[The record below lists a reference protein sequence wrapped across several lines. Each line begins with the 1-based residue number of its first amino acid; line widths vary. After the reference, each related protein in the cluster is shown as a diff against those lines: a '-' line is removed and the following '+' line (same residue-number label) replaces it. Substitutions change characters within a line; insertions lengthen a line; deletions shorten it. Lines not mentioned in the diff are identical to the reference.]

1 MKDSYELITDLNR
14 SRLRA
19 LLDEKK
25 VLMSVLYSDALIYSI
40 EHFIK
45 HGNSTVLSPMVDVFT
60 NRDYKLFVA
69 AWICE
74 RLGFKSKMGEKG
86 AVFTRSGTAPNERM
100 SFKVSLEEF
109 AGNKFIL
116 KIPVKPVVAV
126 KKKSPKRVDM
136 LDTWARLPGSYG
148 SGKR

>member
-86 AVFTRSGTAPNERM
+86 AVFTRSSTAPNERM
-100 SFKVSLEEF
+100 SFKVSLEDF
-109 AGNKFIL
+109 AGNKFKL
-116 KIPVKPVVAV
+116 KIPVKPVIAA